1 MRGPP
6 VGLRELT
13 AEEASAVDSLARSRT
28 AAARR
33 VERARMV
40 WRAHQGETP
49 PTLAERL
56 GLSAET
62 VRRRMRRFNTEGLA
76 ALEDHH
82 RSGRPATDSP
92 EQVATVVALALTA
105 PQSLGLPFASWT
117 LDRRAAY
124 LSEHKAIAIRRSRID
139 EILLAEGLRWRR
151 HETWF
156 GERVD
161 PEFAEKGAH
170 REALPRPA
178 GEQHSSLPGR
188 DGARQRQELSGPGL
202 GSIAPP
208 THGPG
213 STRDRLRLTRQRLH
227 LRRLLP
233 CNGCCRHAALPG
245 PGHRPLGGLPERGR
259 TLDPGR
265 DRAGLCHRRYL
276 SSHRTTDVLLFMLA
290 HPRWEMVFQ
299 PKYAAYLNLIEPW
312 WKILRSLALAGQRF
326 ERWEDIAHAVVQATV
341 YWNAHRH
348 PFRWRHRRRHRP
360 RRQPGIARPPIPA

>member
-124 LSEHKAIAIRRSRID
+124 LSEHKAIAIRRSRIN

-161 PEFAEKGAH
+161 PEFAEKRGAS
-170 REALPRPA
+170 R
-178 GEQHSSLPGR
+178 
-188 DGARQRQELSGPGL
+188 
-202 GSIAPP
+202 GSPP
-208 THGPG
+208 P
-213 STRDRLRLTRQRLH
+213 
-227 LRRLLP
+227 
-233 CNGCCRHAALPG
+233 
-245 PGHRPLGGLPERGR
+245 
-259 TLDPGR
+259 
-265 DRAGLCHRRYL
+265 
-276 SSHRTTDVLLFMLA
+276 
-290 HPRWEMVFQ
+290 
-299 PKYAAYLNLIEPW
+299 
-312 WKILRSLALAGQRF
+312 
-326 ERWEDIAHAVVQATV
+326 
-341 YWNAHRH
+341 
-348 PFRWRHRRRHRP
+348 RRR
-360 RRQPGIARPPIPA
+360 AA